1 MKRKDNLFEQITD
14 FNNLRTAYL
23 KALKGKRFS
32 NAALIFDLKT
42 DENLY
47 RIKNS
52 LEKNTYKIGNY
63 RQFKIYDPKE
73 RIITAA
79 SFEDRIVHHSI
90 MNILEPV
97 FERQFVFHTYA
108 CRKQKGTHKAV
119 QYVFKKSKSCKYF
132 LKLDVK
138 KYFDSISHRKL
149 KDLLLRI
156 IKDKQCLSLLFSII
170 DSYNVSDCCG
180 LPIGNLT
187 SQFFANYYLSPLDH
201 FVLEK
206 LNPKG
211 YVRYMDDIIVFSDSK
226 GELKNIYKEMQNFIA
241 PFSLN
246 FKQPVINSCKN
257 GVPFLGFSVSDSG
270 ILLLNKNRKRKIKK
284 INRLVYD
291 FNQGL
296 ITEGNFVDRLNSIC
310 SVNKIL
316 KGRKLFLFSY
326 KNSVFP
332 LVNSRGGEVMVK
344 T

>member
-32 NAALIFDLKT
+32 NTALIFGLKA

-47 RIKNS
+47 RIKTA
-52 LEKNTYKIGNY
+52 LEKNAYKIGNY

-79 SFEDRIVHHSI
+79 SFEDRIVHHSV

-97 FERQFVFHTYA
+97 FERQFIFHTYA

-119 QYVFKKSKSCKYF
+119 QYVFKKSKNCKYF

-138 KYFDSISHRKL
+138 KYFDSISHKKL

-156 IKDKQCLSLLFSII
+156 IKDKQCLNLLFAII
-170 DSYNVSDCCG
+170 DSYNISKGYG

-187 SQFFANYYLSPLDH
+187 SQFFANYYLSPFDH
-201 FVLEK
+201 FVLER
-206 LNPKG
+206 LNSKG

-226 GELKNIYKEMQNFIA
+226 GELKNIYKKMQKFIFT
-241 PFSLN
+241 FSLN

-270 ILLLNKNRKRKIKK
+270 IFLLNKNRKRKVKK
-284 INRLVYD
+284 IKHLVHD

-296 ITEGNFVDRLNSIC
+296 ITEENFTDRINSIC
-310 SVNKIL
+310 SVYKIL
-316 KGRKLFLFSY
+316 KGRNLFLSSY
-326 KNSVFP
+326 KNS
-332 LVNSRGGEVMVK
+332 LVNNRGGEVMVK